1 VEKVEYC
8 KVKSELINATFGVSL
23 RKPDMV
29 SRVSAPIKFAEY
41 LSAGLP
47 VILHEGIG
55 DTEQIIK
62 KYNVGVII
70 KKNDY
75 ESAISELQE
84 LLNDKD
90 VYRRCL
96 RIADK
101 EFNIKTSFQQY
112 QEIYDKL
119 YSIC

>member
-1 VEKVEYC
+1 MKKVDFC
-8 KVKSELINATFGVSL
+8 NVKAELIEATFGVIL
-23 RKPDMV
+23 RKQDIV
-29 SRVSAPIKFAEY
+29 SRVSSPIKFAEY

-47 VILHEGIG
+47 VILREGIG

-70 KKNDY
+70 KDNDY

-90 VYRRCL
+90 VYHRCL
-96 RIADK
+96 RLADK
-101 EFNIKTSFQQY
+101 EFSINISFEQY
-112 QEIYDKL
+112 QDIYDNL
-119 YSIC
+119 LSIY